1 MRNFTKY
8 LLIILFL
15 AFSGCATKSPNL
27 SGIPIWNYERDEIKR
42 SDFSERAGLLL
53 GGVSVA
59 LGGAVQSEIELTPND
74 LFHTIEAALVE
85 DTLTENKTSTLRVDS
100 SAISRWEISESN
112 EGQITTD
119 WKAIK
124 GRTVG
129 LFWWKKEY
137 QTEVRHII
145 TITRS
150 YKSQN
155 YSNFSIETEVRE
167 RPNSNYKWA
176 KANPELGRS
185 SFKEIKN
192 VLLGAVRKCA
202 NTRRMKPS
210 EN

>member
-1 MRNFTKY
+1 MCNVIKY
-8 LLIILFL
+8 LIIILFL
-15 AFSGCATKSPNL
+15 AFSGCASKSPTL
-27 SGIPIWNYERDEIKR
+27 SGIPIWDYERDEIKR
-42 SDFSERAGLLL
+42 KDFSDSSGLLL
-53 GGVSVA
+53 GGLA
-59 LGGAVQSEIELTPND
+59 GGLGGAVQSEIELTPND

-85 DTLTENKTSTLRVDS
+85 DTMTENITSTLKVDS

-112 EGQITTD
+112 EGQIITD
-119 WKAIK
+119 WKAIN

-129 LFWWKKEY
+129 LLWWKKEY

-150 YKSQN
+150 YKSKN

-176 KANPELGRS
+176 KANPEIGRS